1 MSYFMKK
8 PIFLIL
14 LLITLTSLA
23 QAGYQERAIFL
34 GEDDSPCTQGY
45 RDWIRD
51 EVYLEITVPGQ
62 PTIKALSQTTTTCAE
77 HVLRPS
83 LAI

>member
-23 QAGYQERAIFL
+23 QAGYQERAIVG

-45 RDWIRD
+45 RDRID
-51 EVYLEITVPGQ
+51 D
-62 PTIKALSQTTTTCAE
+62 
-77 HVLRPS
+77 
-83 LAI
+83 

>member
-1 MSYFMKK
+1 MKK

-45 RDWIRD
+45 RDRID
-51 EVYLEITVPGQ
+51 D
-62 PTIKALSQTTTTCAE
+62 
-77 HVLRPS
+77 
-83 LAI
+83 